1 MGREDQLAWIQ
12 ANRNILVL
20 ANMPIGPIL
29 DALIS
34 HKLFDTRKDEYQ
46 EIMAEQVPNDQ
57 IRKLLDRLAAMGEA
71 AIALF
76 RDSLHHLHPDVL
88 KRCTVDLK
96 DELSELQVLLKDRYQ
111 SDYASVKP
119 MAWLGEA
126 GELPVSSCM
135 PDLAIVEKEKMKARL
150 DDHVST
156 TTHEQRHLA
165 EQYASSAKQTL
176 VPLRS
181 IFPDPTPEIRC
192 DDRSETPSVLPRNH
206 TDRNSTITS
215 SNADRGEAEKEENP
229 SDPPAREVHS
239 MHATKHVASGEA
251 RGQPSNSPCESE
263 TVVSHEQE
271 VSRSQKSLRTLRAG
285 LWGGAG
291 LGKTACCA
299 IVTSLHASG
308 QLWSIFTVLIML
320 KLRDYTVQQ
329 ATSLAQLLRC
339 LLPGKPKHKFERFA
353 QMIDDSEGEG
363 VLVVLDGVDEFE
375 ADKHSYVDHLLSG
388 KVLTKACILATSR
401 PCNTARIYFEKFDKN
416 LEILGFSDRQVE
428 MFVEEQLGPE
438 LAPKLKRN
446 LDQNP
451 ALASLMTVP
460 LLALFVCHVFKN
472 DPKNPPTTRTELY
485 SRLIVLILRRGVFDK
500 KISFPSR
507 EQRVLEKKLDLL
519 QLEGVV
525 TRRLLNDLSQIAW
538 AAHKKNKA
546 IFDERLCEKAVT
558 HSDSTDDLVD
568 LGFLSADCTTKQL
581 NIVQNYSFQHL
592 TLQEFMVAYHTV
604 TTSDDEEALTKKLN
618 EMGTTSHSHVVLQFM
633 AGLLQGEV
641 LDVFLTKLN
650 SWLHHEYDYTSGE
663 CQERVRVILQC
674 VKETTSNNALQA
686 FPKQLQ
692 LPEKVYLK
700 HVTAAD
706 VLSLSPAVQTSHT
719 IYQLSLEFDDVRDE
733 EKEEKKATRVQ
744 KQTTTAM
751 ASLLVAM
758 THCSSLK
765 SVAVSGP
772 FYNIFQ
778 EAWRPLLV
786 IASRLEK
793 LGLPR
798 CAFDDNDVT
807 QLCTALHDN
816 TSLEFLNLQ
825 LNHITDIGVQS
836 VLTLKHIT
844 TMRRLWL
851 AGNGYGR
858 ASRLLMKSQLA
869 HIPDLY
875 M

>member
-1 MGREDQLAWIQ
+1 
-12 ANRNILVL
+12 
-20 ANMPIGPIL
+20 
-29 DALIS
+29 
-34 HKLFDTRKDEYQ
+34 
-46 EIMAEQVPNDQ
+46 
-57 IRKLLDRLAAMGEA
+57 
-71 AIALF
+71 
-76 RDSLHHLHPDVL
+76 
-88 KRCTVDLK
+88 
-96 DELSELQVLLKDRYQ
+96 
-111 SDYASVKP
+111 
-119 MAWLGEA
+119 
-126 GELPVSSCM
+126 
-135 PDLAIVEKEKMKARL
+135 
-150 DDHVST
+150 
-156 TTHEQRHLA
+156 
-165 EQYASSAKQTL
+165 
-176 VPLRS
+176 
-181 IFPDPTPEIRC
+181 
-192 DDRSETPSVLPRNH
+192 
-206 TDRNSTITS
+206 
-215 SNADRGEAEKEENP
+215 
-229 SDPPAREVHS
+229 
-239 MHATKHVASGEA
+239 MHATKHVASAEA
-251 RGQPSNSPCESE
+251 GGQTSNSPCESE

-271 VSRSQKSLRTLRAG
+271 ASRSQKSLRTLRAG

-329 ATSLAQLLRC
+329 ATSLAQLLC
-339 LLPGKPKHKFERFA
+339 ALLPEKLEHECKRFA
-353 QMIDDSEGEG
+353 QMIEGSKGEG

-375 ADKHSYVDHLLSG
+375 ADKHSYVHHLLSG
-388 KVLTKACILATSR
+388 KVLTKACVLATSR
-401 PCNTARIYFEKFDKN
+401 PCNAARIYFEKFDKN

-438 LAPKLKRN
+438 LAPKLKRY

-485 SRLIVLILRRGVFDK
+485 SRLIVLILRRGVFNE

-507 EQRVLEKKLDLL
+507 ERRVLESELDLL

-538 AAHKKNKA
+538 AAHKENKA
-546 IFDERLCEKAVT
+546 IFDERLCKKAVT
-558 HSDSTDDLVD
+558 QRDSTYDLVD

-581 NIVQNYSFQHL
+581 NVVQNYSFQHL
-592 TLQEFMVAYHTV
+592 TLQEFMVAYHTA

-618 EMGTTSHSHVVLQFM
+618 EMGMTSHSHVVLQFM

-641 LDVFLTKLN
+641 LDVFLTELN
-650 SWLHHEYDYTSGE
+650 SWLHHEYRDWSGE
-663 CQERVRVILQC
+663 CRERVRVILQC

-692 LPEKVYLK
+692 LPEKVLLE

-719 IYQLSLEFDDVRDE
+719 IYQLGLGFDRVRDE

-765 SVAVSGP
+765 IVSVVGP
-772 FYNIFQ
+772 DYNIFQ

-786 IASRLEK
+786 IASRLKE
-793 LGLPR
+793 LLLPR
-798 CAFDDNDVT
+798 CALDDNDVT

-816 TSLEFLNLQ
+816 TSLELLDLQ
-825 LNHITDIGVQS
+825 VNHITDIGVQS

-844 TMRRLWL
+844 TMRLLWL
-851 AGNGYGR
+851 RGNDYGS
-858 ASRLLMKSQLA
+858 ASRLLMESQLA
-869 HIPDLY
+869 HIPKLWV
-875 M
+875 

>member
-1 MGREDQLAWIQ
+1 
-12 ANRNILVL
+12 
-20 ANMPIGPIL
+20 MPIGPIL

-34 HKLFDTRKDEYQ
+34 HELFDTRKDEYQ

-57 IRKLLDRLAAMGEA
+57 IRKLLDRLAAKDET

-76 RDSLHHLHPDVL
+76 RDALQDLHPDVL
-88 KRCTVDLK
+88 KRCTDPK

-111 SDYASVKP
+111 SDYTSLKP
-119 MAWLGEA
+119 MVWLGEV

-135 PDLAIVEKEKMKARL
+135 PDLAIVEKEKIKARL

-181 IFPDPTPEIRC
+181 IFPDPTPKQTR
-192 DDRSETPSVLPRNH
+192 DDRSEKPSVPPRNH
-206 TDRNSTITS
+206 TDRSSSITS
-215 SNADRGEAEKEENP
+215 SNADRGEEEEEEDNP
-229 SDPPAREVHS
+229 SDPPVREVHS
-239 MHATKHVASGEA
+239 MHATKHVASPEA

-263 TVVSHEQE
+263 TVVSREQE
-271 VSRSQKSLRTLRAG
+271 ASRPPKSLRTLRAG

-308 QLWSIFTVLIML
+308 QLWSIFTLLIML

-329 ATSLAQLLRC
+329 ATSLAQLLC
-339 LLPGKPKHKFERFA
+339 SLLPEKLEHECKRFA
-353 QMIDDSEGEG
+353 QMIEASKGEG

-375 ADKHSYVDHLLSG
+375 ADKHSYVHHLLSG
-388 KVLTKACILATSR
+388 KVLTKACVLATSR
-401 PCNTARIYFEKFDKN
+401 PCNAARIYFEKFDKN

-428 MFVEEQLGPE
+428 MFVEEQLGSE
-438 LAPKLKRN
+438 LGPKLKRY

-460 LLALFVCHVFKN
+460 LLALFVCHVFKS
-472 DPKNPPTTRTELY
+472 DPKNPPATRTELY

-592 TLQEFMVAYHTV
+592 TLQEFMVAYHTA

-618 EMGTTSHSHVVLQFM
+618 EMGMTSHSHVVLQFM

-650 SWLHHEYDYTSGE
+650 SWLHHEYHYRSDE

-692 LPEKVYLK
+692 LPEKVWLF

-719 IYQLSLEFDDVRDE
+719 IYELGLEFDGVRDE

-765 SVAVSGP
+765 SVDVYGP
-772 FYNIFQ
+772 YYNIFQ

-786 IASRLEK
+786 IASRLEE

-798 CAFDDNDVT
+798 CALDDNDVT

-816 TSLEFLNLQ
+816 TSLEWLNLQ
-825 LNHITDIGVQS
+825 FNHITDIGVQS

-844 TMRRLWL
+844 TMRWL
-851 AGNGYGR
+851 YLTGNDYGS

-869 HIPDLY
+869 HIPDLGV
-875 M
+875 

>member
-34 HKLFDTRKDEYQ
+34 HKLFDTGKDEYQ

-96 DELSELQVLLKDRYQ
+96 DELSELQVLLKDRYH

-135 PDLAIVEKEKMKARL
+135 PDLAIVEKEKMEARL

-206 TDRNSTITS
+206 IDRNSTITS
-215 SNADRGEAEKEENP
+215 SNADRGGAEKGEKP

-239 MHATKHVASGEA
+239 MHATKHVASAEA
-251 RGQPSNSPCESE
+251 RGQPSISPCESE
-263 TVVSHEQE
+263 TVVLHEQE

-401 PCNTARIYFEKFDKN
+401 PCNAARIYFEKFDKN
-416 LEILGFSDRQVE
+416 LEMLGFSDHQME
-428 MFVEEQLGPE
+428 MFVEEQLGSE
-438 LAPKLKRN
+438 LAPNLKRY

-472 DPKNPPTTRTELY
+472 EPKNPPTTRTELY

-507 EQRVLEKKLDLL
+507 ERRVLEKKLDLL

-525 TRRLLNDLSQIAW
+525 TRRLLNDLSKIAW
-538 AAHKKNKA
+538 DAHKKNKA
-546 IFDERLCEKAVT
+546 IFDECLCEEAVI
-558 HSDSTDDLVD
+558 DSNSLDDLVE
-568 LGFLSADCTTKQL
+568 LGFLSADCTTEQL
-581 NIVQNYSFQHL
+581 NIVHTYSFQHL
-592 TLQEFMVAYHTV
+592 TLQEFMVAYHIA
-604 TTSDDEEALTKKLN
+604 TTSGNEEALTKKLS
-618 EMGTTSHSHVVLQFM
+618 EMGMTSHSHVVWQFM
-633 AGLLQGEV
+633 AGLLQGEM
-641 LDVFLTKLN
+641 LDVFLTTLN
-650 SWLHHEYDYTSGE
+650 SWLHHQFKYLSSE
-663 CQERVRVILQC
+663 CQQRVRAILQC
-674 VKETTSNNALQA
+674 VKEATSSKALRA

-692 LPEKVYLK
+692 LPQRVALE

-706 VLSLSPAVQTSHT
+706 LLSLSPAVRTSDT
-719 IYQLSLEFDDVRDE
+719 LYGLRLSFDDVRDE
-733 EKEEKKATRVQ
+733 ESEEKKATRVK

-765 SVAVSGP
+765 SVEVRGP
-772 FYNIFQ
+772 SYNVVQ
-778 EAWRPLLV
+778 EAWRPLLY
-786 IASRLEK
+786 ISSSLKGLK
-793 LGLPR
+793 LQN
-798 CAFDDNDVT
+798 CALDDNDVT

-816 TSLEFLNLQ
+816 TGLEWLDLQ
-825 LNHITDIGVQS
+825 SNRVTDIGVQS
-836 VLTLKHIT
+836 VLTLGHIT
-844 TMRRLWL
+844 TMRWLWL
-851 AGNGYGR
+851 KGNHYGKE
-858 ASRLLMKSQLA
+858 SRLLLKSKLA
-869 HIPDLY
+869 YIPNLEV
-875 M
+875 